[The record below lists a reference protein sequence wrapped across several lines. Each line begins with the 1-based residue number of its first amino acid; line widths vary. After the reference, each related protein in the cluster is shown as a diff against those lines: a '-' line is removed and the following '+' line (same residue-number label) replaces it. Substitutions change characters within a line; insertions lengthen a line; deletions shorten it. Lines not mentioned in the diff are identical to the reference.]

1 MGYLLKT
8 NEFPIQ
14 PTNRPTNQPTNQ
26 PTKQPTNGNQYFQIE
41 TQIFDTFPKQPGH
54 FPPPKKKITASGEPA
69 SQRMVRGL
77 RRSLCGVNSLYQ
89 SLGCI
94 FLVEVFRDQM
104 VEMARVDFILLGLR
118 INHEGWRCSSA
129 CKVRIEKSKA
139 DIRNVNSPLLCP
151 IRGPK
156 YVLKRNVFLRIH
168 DETSLCSVILNGF
181 DWSNCDWSNG
191 TFHISSRPPKSSN
204 L

>member
-1 MGYLLKT
+1 LYQVDPKERVDICFWGERDSRYIGFINSDGIFT
-8 NEFPIQ
+8 ENQ
-14 PTNRPTNQPTNQ
+14 RVSYPTNQPTNQ

-104 VEMARVDFILLGLR
+104 VEMVRVDFILLGLR
-118 INHEGWRCSSA
+118 INHEG
-129 CKVRIEKSKA
+129 
-139 DIRNVNSPLLCP
+139 
-151 IRGPK
+151 
-156 YVLKRNVFLRIH
+156 
-168 DETSLCSVILNGF
+168 
-181 DWSNCDWSNG
+181 
-191 TFHISSRPPKSSN
+191 
-204 L
+204 